1 MLPIRDEN
9 PTRRFPIITV
19 GIIGAAV
26 WVFFAVQ
33 PVSPEDSTR
42 FLYAEAMIPCEVV
55 TGHPLTID
63 EITGAPCGTTISP
76 TVFPDKRIW
85 ASVVESAFFHGG
97 LAHLLGNM
105 WMLWIFGNNVEER
118 MGRARYAAFYLL
130 GALAAAAAHVL
141 LNPRSVLPVVGASG
155 AIAAVMGAYLVLY
168 PGARVVSIIP
178 PLWFFP
184 FRVPAAVFLVVW
196 FAGQFAISAT
206 DPQVAWQ
213 AHVGGFV
220 FGMLGAV
227 PLRHRPTLG

>member
-9 PTRRFPIITV
+9 HAGTFPIITLA
-19 GIIGAAV
+19 IIAAAM

-33 PVSPEDSTR
+33 PGTVEDSTR
-42 FLYAEAMIPCEVV
+42 FLYAEAMIPCELV
-55 TGHPLTID
+55 TARPLTVD
-63 EITGAPCGTTISP
+63 EITGAPCGTTTSP
-76 TVFPDKRIW
+76 TVFPDKQIW

-118 MGRARYAAFYLL
+118 MGRARYGAFYLL
-130 GALAAAAAHVL
+130 GALAAAATHIL
-141 LNPRSVLPVVGASG
+141 LNPRSVIPVVGASG

-220 FGMLGAV
+220 FGILAAL
-227 PLRHRPTLG
+227 PLRIRSTLG